1 MDLALFDFDGTITSR
16 ETFPDFMYATVPPR
30 RLAMGKVLLAPLILG
45 YKAGLVSGTVV
56 RAAIVRFGLRGLPL
70 AQVEAV
76 AEELARTVLPGLI
89 RAHAM
94 QRIRWHQARG
104 DVVVVV
110 SGGFDVYLRHWC
122 DAHGVQLICS
132 SLEQADGMLTGRYA
146 GAQCVSAAK
155 VARVRERYELARFGR
170 VYAYGDT
177 REDREL
183 LGLADEA
190 YLGWERVI

>member
-16 ETFPDFMYATVPPR
+16 ETFPDFMYAAVPPR

-76 AEELARTVLPGLI
+76 AEELARTVFPGLI

-94 QRIRWHQARG
+94 ERIRWHQARG

-110 SGGFDVYLRHWC
+110 SGGFDVCLRHWC

-132 SLEQADGMLTGRYA
+132 SLEHTDGVLTGRYA
-146 GAQCVSAAK
+146 EAQCVAATK
-155 VARVRERYELARFGR
+155 ADRVREQYDLSDFGR
-170 VYAYGDT
+170 VLAYGDSV
-177 REDREL
+177 EDREL
-183 LGLADEA
+183 LSLADEA
-190 YLGWERVI
+190 YFRWAQVG